1 MLIILF
7 VIICCLALS
16 ISDHIAIENSHDL
29 KGSHQFSYISSSEA
43 DNTITKHIEFLN
55 YMFTMEQW

>member
-1 MLIILF
+1 MLF

-16 ISDHIAIENSHDL
+16 ISNHIAIEDSYDS

-43 DNTITKHIEFLN
+43 DNTITKHIEFLD
-55 YMFTMEQW
+55 YIFTMEQW

>member
-1 MLIILF
+1 M
-7 VIICCLALS
+7 ALS

>member
-1 MLIILF
+1 MLIMLF

-16 ISDHIAIENSHDL
+16 FSNHIAIEDSHDS

-43 DNTITKHIEFLN
+43 DNIEFLD
-55 YMFTMEQW
+55 YIFTMEQW